1 MSKVPTTS
9 NNRIVKTWGRISLRT
24 RLTAISVGL
33 ITMLLGISLFG
44 TVALLKTYLQQNT
57 DSLLIQTASVLAQE
71 DPTTIEERLA
81 TKAVTLPP
89 LPSDY
94 YIAFLDPQGN
104 IYIGLVSSATQN
116 TEVPN
121 LEQFN
126 VVSVIATH
134 GTPFTA
140 ELKSNKHP
148 DRKPEQWRLVAL
160 PTPELS
166 GSVVVA
172 LPVGLN
178 KAIVQQYQVIGLSF
192 SAILLVISGLAIWLT
207 ISSALRPLREVSA
220 AADAVRSGKI
230 DRRLPEIEGK
240 TEIALL
246 NRSLNDML
254 GSVEGSIKVRNTT
267 LDRMRQFVAD
277 ASHEL
282 RTPLVTLRGYAE
294 LYRMGAFKSKKEVDN
309 AMQRIESE
317 AIRMSSLVESLLT
330 LARLDG
336 ESELQIVSEDLAEVA
351 RSVAVNVSTG
361 HQEAKITVTDADGKQ
376 FTGSLTAKFDEPAI
390 RQVLTNL
397 LSNAISFA
405 GDKPVEI
412 ALSQTATETTLEVRD
427 HGEGIPKE
435 LRSKIFERF
444 YRSDNSRN
452 RDTGGSGLGL
462 AIVKGIVERHGATIT
477 ALETPGGGATFRIV
491 FPN

>member
-1 MSKVPTTS
+1 MTRAEPKSL
-9 NNRIVKTWGRISLRT
+9 IGKTWSRISLRT
-24 RLTAISVGL
+24 RLTVISVGV
-33 ITMLLGISLFG
+33 ITLLLGVSLFG
-44 TVALLKTYLQQNT
+44 TVSLLKTYLQQNT

-71 DPTTIEERLA
+71 DPTTVEERLA
-81 TKAVTLPP
+81 TKSITLPP

-94 YIAFLDPQGN
+94 YIAFLDPQGR
-104 IYIGLVSSATQN
+104 IYLGLVSSASQN
-116 TEVPN
+116 TAVPN
-121 LEQFN
+121 LVQFN
-126 VVSVIATH
+126 VISVTATH
-134 GTPFTA
+134 GIPFTT
-140 ELKSNKHP
+140 ELTSTKVTGSKT
-148 DRKPEQWRLVAL
+148 EQWRLVAL
-160 PTPELS
+160 PAPDQS

-178 KAIVQQYQVIGLSF
+178 QAIVRQYQVIGFGF
-192 SAILLVISGLAIWLT
+192 SALLLAISALALWLT

-230 DRRLPEIEGK
+230 DRRLPVVSGK

-246 NRSLNDML
+246 NRSLNEML
-254 GSVEGSIKVRNTT
+254 GSIEGSIKARNST

-294 LYRMGAFKSKKEVDN
+294 LYRKGAFKTKAEVND

-317 AIRMSSLVESLLT
+317 AIRMSSLVESLLA

-336 ESELQIVSEDLAEVA
+336 DIELQIKSEDLAEVT
-351 RSVAVNVSTG
+351 RSVVKNITTAKPA
-361 HQEAKITVTDADGKQ
+361 AKITITDLEGNKFA
-376 FTGSLTAKFDEPAI
+376 GSLIAAFDEPAM

-397 LSNAISFA
+397 LTNAVNFA
-405 GDKPVEI
+405 GEKPIEV
-412 ALSQTATETTLEVRD
+412 ALEQTAKATILEVRD
-427 HGEGIPKE
+427 HGDGIPKE

-462 AIVKGIVERHGATIT
+462 AIVKGIIENHQGTIE
-477 ALETPGGGATFRIV
+477 ALETPGGGATFRISL
-491 FPN
+491 PN